1 MATFGEYQA
10 RVNQRGT
17 TDRERT
23 LYYEKQHLK
32 SLAVNSLSCKSCK
45 VNGVDR
51 SLIID
56 DGTLPYYKDVKS
68 LPDEYFDAGDYVEWA
83 DAMWL
88 MVSCDWDK
96 EVYTYG
102 KMQQCNYVLR
112 WQNTDADVIERW
124 SVVLSASKYNNGE
137 KYNNVI
143 VVGSNQLMVY
153 LPIDEETLKLKSDKR
168 LMVDFSIE
176 SPKCYDITRV
186 DTVTMGYDGT
196 AEPRYDG
203 KGCILLVLT
212 ETEINPDVDRIDL
225 MLCDYVDP
233 NIRPTPTTPIIKYSG
248 YPETKP
254 EIRIGGRK
262 TFTVETES
270 EVTMSLIYAPQ
281 WEGKLTLTQTGN
293 KCVVKCANDSAMVG
307 ASFKL
312 DVMGNNIAAELTVS
326 VIGAV

>member
-1 MATFGEYQA
+1 MADFDSYKA
-10 RVNQRGT
+10 RVQFRGT
-17 TDRERT
+17 TQRDRT
-23 LYYEKQHLK
+23 LYQEKRNLK
-32 SLAVNSLSCKSCK
+32 INAVNSLSCKDCL
-45 VNGVDR
+45 VNGVPQK
-51 SLIID
+51 LVID

-68 LPDEYFDAGDYVEWA
+68 LPDEYFNAGDLVEWA

-102 KMQQCNYVLR
+102 KMQQCNYVLK
-112 WQNTDADVIERW
+112 WQNANADVIERW

-153 LPIDEETLKLKSDKR
+153 LPIDEETLKLRSDKR
-168 LMVDFSIE
+168 LMVDFNTE
-176 SPKCYDITRV
+176 SPKCYDVTRV

-212 ETEINPDVDRIDL
+212 ETEINPDADRVDL
-225 MLCDYVDP
+225 MLCDYINP
-233 NIRPTPTTPIIKYSG
+233 NDIPHPSPINITYSG
-248 YPETKP
+248 APS
-254 EIRIGGRK
+254 IRIGGRK
-262 TFTVETES
+262 TFTAETEN
-270 EVTMSLIYAPQ
+270 EVVFSLVNSALLD
-281 WEGKLTLTQTGN
+281 GKLAMDQTGN
-293 KCVVKCANDSAMVG
+293 KCVVKCANDSALVG
-307 ASFKL
+307 ATFK
-312 DVMGNNIAAELTVS
+312 VEVAGGGQRSELLVD

>member
-32 SLAVNSLSCKSCK
+32 SLAVNSLSCKACK
-45 VNGVDR
+45 VNGVDQ
-51 SLIID
+51 LLVID

-102 KMQQCNYVLR
+102 KMQQCNYVLK

-168 LMVDFSIE
+168 LMVDFNTE

-225 MLCDYVDP
+225 MLCDYINP
-233 NIRPTPTTPIIKYSG
+233 NDIPHPTPINITYSG
-248 YPETKP
+248 LPQL
-254 EIRIGGRK
+254 RIGGRK
-262 TFTVETES
+262 TFTAETEN
-270 EVTMSLIYAPQ
+270 EVVFSLVNSALLD
-281 WEGKLTLTQTGN
+281 GKLTMEQTGN
-293 KCVVKCANDSAMVG
+293 KCVVKCTNDSALVG
-307 ASFKL
+307 ATFK
-312 DVMGNNIAAELTVS
+312 VKVSRNGVVSELLVDI
-326 VIGAV
+326 IGAV

>member
-1 MATFGEYQA
+1 MADFDSYKA
-10 RVNQRGT
+10 RVQFRGT
-17 TDRERT
+17 TQRDRT
-23 LYYEKQHLK
+23 LYQEKRNLK
-32 SLAVNSLSCKSCK
+32 INAVNSLSCKDCL
-45 VNGVDR
+45 VNGVPQK
-51 SLIID
+51 LVID

-102 KMQQCNYVLR
+102 KMQQCNYVLK
-112 WQNTDADVIERW
+112 WQNTDAEIIERW
-124 SVVLSASKYNNGE
+124 SVILSASKYNNGE

-143 VVGSNQLMVY
+143 VVGSNQLMAY
-153 LPIDEETLKLKSDKR
+153 LPIDEETLKLRSDKR
-168 LMVDFSIE
+168 LMVDFNIE

-212 ETEINPDVDRIDL
+212 ETEINPDVDRVDL
-225 MLCDYVDP
+225 MLCDYVNP
-233 NIRPTPTTPIIKYSG
+233 NDIPHPSPINITYSG
-248 YPETKP
+248 SPS
-254 EIRIGGRK
+254 IRIGGRK
-262 TFTVETES
+262 TFTAETEN
-270 EVTMSLIYAPQ
+270 EVVFSLVNSALLD
-281 WEGKLTLTQTGN
+281 GKLTMEQTGN
-293 KCVVKCANDSAMVG
+293 KCVVKCANDSALVG
-307 ASFKL
+307 ATFK
-312 DVMGNNIAAELTVS
+312 VVVAGGGQRSELLVD

>member
-1 MATFGEYQA
+1 MSDFDTYKS
-10 RVNQRGT
+10 RLHLRGST
-17 TDRERT
+17 TRERE
-23 LYYEKQHLK
+23 LFHEKRELALK
-32 SLAVNSLSCKSCK
+32 AVNSLSCKDCF
-45 VNGVDR
+45 VNGVAQK
-51 SLIID
+51 LIID

-102 KMQQCNYVLR
+102 KMQQCNYVLK
-112 WQNTDADVIERW
+112 WQNTDAYVIERW

-153 LPIDEETLKLKSDKR
+153 LPIDEETLKLRSDKR
-168 LMVDFSIE
+168 LMVDFNTE

-212 ETEINPDVDRIDL
+212 ETEINPDVDRVDL
-225 MLCDYVDP
+225 MLCDYINP
-233 NIRPTPTTPIIKYSG
+233 NDIPHPSPINITYSG
-248 YPETKP
+248 TPQL
-254 EIRIGGRK
+254 RIGGRK
-262 TFTVETES
+262 TFTAATEN
-270 EVTMSLIYAPQ
+270 EVVFSLINSALLD
-281 WEGKLTLTQTGN
+281 GKLTMEQTGN
-293 KCVVKCANDSAMVG
+293 KCVVKCANDSDLVG
-307 ASFKL
+307 ATFK
-312 DVMGNNIAAELTVS
+312 VEVAGSGQRSELLVD

>member
-32 SLAVNSLSCKSCK
+32 SLAVNSLSCKACK
-45 VNGVDR
+45 VNGVDQ
-51 SLIID
+51 LLVID

-102 KMQQCNYVLR
+102 KMQQCNYVLK
-112 WQNTDADVIERW
+112 WQNTDAEIIERW
-124 SVVLSASKYNNGE
+124 SVILSASKYNNGE

-153 LPIDEETLKLKSDKR
+153 LPIDEETLKLRSDKR
-168 LMVDFSIE
+168 LMVDFNTE

-225 MLCDYVDP
+225 MLCDYVNP
-233 NIRPTPTTPIIKYSG
+233 NDIPHPSPINITYSG
-248 YPETKP
+248 SPS
-254 EIRIGGRK
+254 IRIGGRK
-262 TFTVETES
+262 TFTAETEN
-270 EVTMSLIYAPQ
+270 EVVFSLVNSALLD
-281 WEGKLTLTQTGN
+281 GKLTMEQTGN
-293 KCVVKCANDSAMVG
+293 KCVVKCANDSALVG
-307 ASFKL
+307 ATFK
-312 DVMGNNIAAELTVS
+312 VEVAGGGQRSELLVD

>member
-32 SLAVNSLSCKSCK
+32 SLAVNSLSCKACK
-45 VNGVDR
+45 VNGVDQL
-51 SLIID
+51 LIID

-102 KMQQCNYVLR
+102 KMQQCNYVLK
-112 WQNTDADVIERW
+112 WQNTDAGIIERW
-124 SVVLSASKYNNGE
+124 SVILSASKYNNGE

-153 LPIDEETLKLKSDKR
+153 LPIDEETLKLRSDKR
-168 LMVDFSIE
+168 LMVDFNTE

-225 MLCDYVDP
+225 MLCDYINP
-233 NIRPTPTTPIIKYSG
+233 NGIPHPSPINITYSG
-248 YPETKP
+248 LPQL
-254 EIRIGGRK
+254 RIGGRK
-262 TFTVETES
+262 TFTAETEN
-270 EVTMSLIYAPQ
+270 EVVFSLVNSALLD
-281 WEGKLTLTQTGN
+281 GKLTMEQIGN
-293 KCVVKCANDSAMVG
+293 KCVVKCANDSALVG
-307 ASFKL
+307 ATFK
-312 DVMGNNIAAELTVS
+312 VEVAGSGARSELLVDI
-326 VIGAV
+326 IGAV

>member
-1 MATFGEYQA
+1 MADFDLYKA
-10 RVNQRGT
+10 RVQFRGATQR
-17 TDRERT
+17 DRT
-23 LYYEKQHLK
+23 LYQEKRNLK
-32 SLAVNSLSCKSCK
+32 INAVNSLSCKDCL
-45 VNGVDR
+45 VNGVPQK
-51 SLIID
+51 LVID

-68 LPDEYFDAGDYVEWA
+68 LPDEYFNAGDLVEWA

-112 WQNTDADVIERW
+112 WQNTDAEIIERW
-124 SVVLSASKYNNGE
+124 SVILSASKYNNGE

-168 LMVDFSIE
+168 LMVDFNTE
-176 SPKCYDITRV
+176 LPKCYDITRV

-225 MLCDYVDP
+225 MLCDYIDP
-233 NIRPTPTTPIIKYSG
+233 NDMPHPSPINITFSG
-248 YPETKP
+248 SPS
-254 EIRIGGRK
+254 IRIGGRK
-262 TFTVETES
+262 TFTAETEN
-270 EVTMSLIYAPQ
+270 EVVFSLINSALLD
-281 WEGKLTLTQTGN
+281 GKLTMTQTGN
-293 KCVVKCANDSAMVG
+293 KCVVKCANDSALVG
-307 ASFKL
+307 ATFK
-312 DVMGNNIAAELTVS
+312 VEVTGGGQWSELLVD

>member
-1 MATFGEYQA
+1 MADFDSYKA
-10 RVNQRGT
+10 RVQFRGATQR
-17 TDRERT
+17 DRT
-23 LYYEKQHLK
+23 LYQEKRKLK
-32 SLAVNSLSCKSCK
+32 INAVNSLSCKDCL
-45 VNGVDR
+45 VNGVSQ
-51 SLIID
+51 SLVID

-112 WQNTDADVIERW
+112 WQNTDAEIIERW
-124 SVVLSASKYNNGE
+124 SVILSASKYNNGE

-153 LPIDEETLKLKSDKR
+153 LPIDEKTLKLKSDKR
-168 LMVDFSIE
+168 LMVDFNME

-225 MLCDYVDP
+225 MLCDYIDP
-233 NIRPTPTTPIIKYSG
+233 NDIPHPSPINITFSG
-248 YPETKP
+248 SPS
-254 EIRIGGRK
+254 IRIGGRK
-262 TFTVETES
+262 TFTAETEN
-270 EVTMSLIYAPQ
+270 EVVFSLINSALLD
-281 WEGKLTLTQTGN
+281 GKLTMEQTGN
-293 KCVVKCANDSAMVG
+293 KCVVKCANDSALVG
-307 ASFKL
+307 ATFK
-312 DVMGNNIAAELTVS
+312 VEVAGGEARSELLVD

>member
-1 MATFGEYQA
+1 MSDFDTYKS
-10 RVNQRGT
+10 RLHLRGST
-17 TDRERT
+17 NRERE
-23 LYYEKQHLK
+23 LYYEKRELASK
-32 SLAVNSLSCKSCK
+32 AVNSLSCKDCL
-45 VNGVDR
+45 VNGVPQK
-51 SLIID
+51 LVID

-102 KMQQCNYVLR
+102 KMQQCNYVLK
-112 WQNTDADVIERW
+112 WQNANADVIERW

-168 LMVDFSIE
+168 LMVDFNIE

-225 MLCDYVDP
+225 MLCDYINP
-233 NIRPTPTTPIIKYSG
+233 NDIPHPSPINITFSG
-248 YPETKP
+248 SPS
-254 EIRIGGRK
+254 IRIGGRK
-262 TFTVETES
+262 TFTAETEN
-270 EVTMSLIYAPQ
+270 EVVFSLINSALLD
-281 WEGKLTLTQTGN
+281 GKLTMEQTGN
-293 KCVVKCANDSAMVG
+293 KCVVKCANDSALVG
-307 ASFKL
+307 ATFK
-312 DVMGNNIAAELTVS
+312 VEVAGGGQRSELLVD

>member
-1 MATFGEYQA
+1 
-10 RVNQRGT
+10 
-17 TDRERT
+17 
-23 LYYEKQHLK
+23 
-32 SLAVNSLSCKSCK
+32 VNSLSCKDCL
-45 VNGVDR
+45 VNGVPQK
-51 SLIID
+51 LVID

-102 KMQQCNYVLR
+102 KMQQCNYVLK
-112 WQNTDADVIERW
+112 WQNANADVIERW

-153 LPIDEETLKLKSDKR
+153 LPIDEETLKLRSDKR
-168 LMVDFSIE
+168 LMVDFNTE

-225 MLCDYVDP
+225 MLCDYVNP
-233 NIRPTPTTPIIKYSG
+233 NDIPHPSPINITYSG
-248 YPETKP
+248 SPS
-254 EIRIGGRK
+254 IRIGGRK
-262 TFTVETES
+262 TFTAETEN
-270 EVTMSLIYAPQ
+270 EVVFSLVNSALLD
-281 WEGKLTLTQTGN
+281 GKLTMEQTGN
-293 KCVVKCANDSAMVG
+293 KCVVKCANDSALVG
-307 ASFKL
+307 ATFK
-312 DVMGNNIAAELTVS
+312 VVVTGGGQQSELLVD

>member
-32 SLAVNSLSCKSCK
+32 SLAVNSLSCKACK
-45 VNGVDR
+45 VNGVDQ
-51 SLIID
+51 LLVID

-102 KMQQCNYVLR
+102 KMQQCNYVLK
-112 WQNTDADVIERW
+112 WQNTDAEIIERW
-124 SVVLSASKYNNGE
+124 SVILSASKYNNGE

-168 LMVDFSIE
+168 LMVDFNTE

-212 ETEINPDVDRIDL
+212 ETEVNPDVDRIDL
-225 MLCDYVDP
+225 MLCNYINP
-233 NIRPTPTTPIIKYSG
+233 NDIPHPSPINITFAG
-248 YPETKP
+248 LPQL
-254 EIRIGGRK
+254 RIGGRK
-262 TFTVETES
+262 TFTAVTEN
-270 EVTMSLIYAPQ
+270 EVVFSLVNSALLD
-281 WEGKLTLTQTGN
+281 GKLTMTQTNN
-293 KCVVKCANDSAMVG
+293 KCVVKCANDSALVG
-307 ASFKL
+307 ASFK
-312 DVMGNNIAAELTVS
+312 VKVSHNGVIAELLVDI
-326 VIGAV
+326 IGAV

>member
-1 MATFGEYQA
+1 MADFDSYKA
-10 RVNQRGT
+10 RVQFRGT
-17 TDRERT
+17 TQRDRT
-23 LYYEKQHLK
+23 LYQEKRNLK
-32 SLAVNSLSCKSCK
+32 INAVNSLSCKDCL
-45 VNGVDR
+45 VNGVPQK
-51 SLIID
+51 LVID

-102 KMQQCNYVLR
+102 KMQQCNYVLK
-112 WQNTDADVIERW
+112 WQSANADVIERW

-153 LPIDEETLKLKSDKR
+153 LPIDEETLKLRSDKR
-168 LMVDFSIE
+168 LMVDFNTE
-176 SPKCYDITRV
+176 LPKCYDITRV

-225 MLCDYVDP
+225 MLCDYVNP
-233 NIRPTPTTPIIKYSG
+233 NDIPHPSPINITYSG
-248 YPETKP
+248 SPS
-254 EIRIGGRK
+254 IRIGGRK
-262 TFTVETES
+262 TFTAETEN
-270 EVTMSLIYAPQ
+270 EVVFSLVYSALLN
-281 WEGKLTLTQTGN
+281 GKLTMEQTGN
-293 KCVVKCANDSAMVG
+293 KCVVKCANDSALVG
-307 ASFKL
+307 ATFK
-312 DVMGNNIAAELTVS
+312 VEVAGGGQQSELLVDI
-326 VIGAV
+326 IGAV